1 MTKDKSSSPGAALTC
16 LPCSAQAGKKDD
28 NAHIEQKNWTHVRK
42 IFGYLRYDSSE
53 ALNAMNDLY
62 RHDLRVF
69 QNLFLPSMKLIRK
82 VRVGSKLKRLY
93 DKPQTPLER
102 LLACP
107 QADPAKV
114 AALKKL
120 RDGTDPFELAKTIEQ
135 KLDRIYHL
143 SNQRVSPSLQAPD
156 SKTAQPLSRIEKQTL
171 MKISKIF
178 GVNMVVETQK
188 SPNAGLHLK

>member
-1 MTKDKSSSPGAALTC
+1 
-16 LPCSAQAGKKDD
+16 
-28 NAHIEQKNWTHVRK
+28 
-42 IFGYLRYDSSE
+42 
-53 ALNAMNDLY
+53 MNDLY
-62 RHDLRVF
+62 RHELRVF
-69 QNLFLPSMKLIRK
+69 QNLFLPSMKLVRK

-143 SNQRVSPSLQAPD
+143 SNQHVSPSLQAPD

-188 SPNAGLHLK
+188 SPDAGLHLK